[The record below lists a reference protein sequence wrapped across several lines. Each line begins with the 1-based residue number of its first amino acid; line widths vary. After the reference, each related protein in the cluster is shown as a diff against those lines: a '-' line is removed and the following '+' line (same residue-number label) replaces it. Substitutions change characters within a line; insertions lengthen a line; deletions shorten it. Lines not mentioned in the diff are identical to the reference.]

1 MSKGPPMPNLPRVLL
16 RAPLR
21 VMAWTLLLLVGLATP
36 LKRGISFTSPR
47 QAHAKGYL
55 HWIR

>member
-1 MSKGPPMPNLPRVLL
+1 MPNLPRVLL

-36 LKRGISFTSPR
+36 LKRGISFRRTPKDI
-47 QAHAKGYL
+47 QPVLKLFG
-55 HWIR
+55 ITF